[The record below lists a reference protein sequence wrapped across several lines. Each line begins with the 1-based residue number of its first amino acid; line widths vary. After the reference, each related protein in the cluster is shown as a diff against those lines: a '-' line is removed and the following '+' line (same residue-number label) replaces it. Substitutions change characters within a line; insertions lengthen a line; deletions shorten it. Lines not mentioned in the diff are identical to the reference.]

1 MSMNESQAAANT
13 EIDLADTVKKANS
26 GDKQSLAI
34 LRRELA
40 GENANAIIDQ
50 AGNLASSLEKSTL
63 DVMLGVQ
70 QQGTR
75 IILQKKL
82 ERMRAEFGWSESPKL
97 EQILIERICQTW
109 LYLHWLELADAQSK
123 DRAIDLA
130 KHESERIERAE
141 RRHLNAVKML
151 ATVRK
156 LALPIKIDLKADL
169 TVSASKSPAVPLS
182 RFG

>member
-1 MSMNESQAAANT
+1 MSKTETQADVNP
-13 EIDLADTVKKANS
+13 EIDLADTVKKANT
-26 GDKQSLAI
+26 GDQRSLAI

-40 GENANAIIDQ
+40 GENANAIIDL

-75 IILQKKL
+75 IILLKKL

-97 EQILIERICQTW
+97 EQILIERVCQTW

-123 DRAIDLA
+123 DRAIDLV

-151 ATVRK
+151 ATVRRF
-156 LALPIKIDLKADL
+156 ALPIKIDLKADL
-169 TVSASKSPAVPLS
+169 TVSASKSSAVP
-182 RFG
+182 FGRIG